1 MWGSILGRQDRE
13 RIALFSQ
20 PFAKV
25 ADGFPKLMWELNEW
39 RVIVQPKISTKKLK
53 IKKNIFGCV
62 VQSGQNTWLL
72 IKESKVQILPYP
84 PKVESVGSSPAPLVG
99 NPCRKLLGT
108 APLKIFITVLREIWD
123 WDVALVGF
131 FYSRK

>member
-25 ADGFPKLMWELNEW
+25 ADGFSKRMWKLNEW
-39 RVIVQPKISTKKLK
+39 KGIIQPKISTKKLK

-108 APLKIFITVLREIWD
+108 APLRISFTLLREIWD

>member
-1 MWGSILGRQDRE
+1 MGGSILGRQDRE

-25 ADGFPKLMWELNEW
+25 ADGFSKRMWELNEW
-39 RVIVQPKISTKKLK
+39 KGIIQPKISFK
-53 IKKNIFGCV
+53 IKIIFGCV

-108 APLKIFITVLREIWD
+108 APLRISFTLLREIWD